1 MFFYEGY
8 TCPVCKREFK
18 ETDDIVACPK
28 CGAPHHRECWK
39 LEGHCHYAE
48 DHDSPRQWKRPEPAA
63 AEVPP
68 PAAGTAGPAA
78 AAGKVCP
85 HCGQQNTEFA
95 EFCSRC
101 GQELPAADWTS
112 APPPAGGTTPP
123 YQAPPNQPPY
133 GQSPYGTQPPYGQP
147 PYGAQPPYGQPGG
160 YGEYTPFRM
169 PVFDPYGGVPHEEKI
184 EDVSAEDLVT
194 FTGSN
199 SAYYLPKF
207 YKMSRG
213 GSKCMWNWAS
223 FFLTPYWLLYRKNF
237 LSGIL
242 VLLFYIGK
250 TIVNGFILYGTI
262 IPSIMDA
269 SGSYTLGALQNALLG
284 GDFTIYMW
292 ILFLGSVADLLIRL
306 LFGLMGNYL
315 YMRTAVSRT
324 KKLQQKNSGNFK
336 QDLMNAGGVSFMFG
350 AVSYAVLTFANL
362 LVNFFYI

>member
-48 DHDSPRQWKRPEPAA
+48 DHDTPRQWKRPEEAA
-63 AEVPP
+63 PVASDP
-68 PAAGTAGPAA
+68 AGPAA
-78 AAGKVCP
+78 RRTRREKYALTAA
-85 HCGQQNTEFA
+85 
-95 EFCSRC
+95 SRTRNSRSSAPARPRASRL
-101 GQELPAADWTS
+101 GLDQLPALRRKSLSGAAS
-112 APPPAGGTTPP
+112 
-123 YQAPPNQPPY
+123 QPPY
-133 GQSPYGTQPPYGQP
+133 GGQAPYG
-147 PYGAQPPYGQPGG
+147 GAQPPYGQQVPPYGRPGG

-169 PVFDPYGGVPHEEKI
+169 PVFDPYGGVPHEETI

-213 GSKCMWNWAS
+213 GSKCVWNWAS

-262 IPSIMDA
+262 IPSIADA
-269 SGSYTLGALQNALLG
+269 SGQLYHRRAAECADERGLHHLCVDPLPR
-284 GDFTIYMW
+284 FHR
-292 ILFLGSVADLLIRL
+292 GSADPPPFRAD
-306 LFGLMGNYL
+306 G
-315 YMRTAVSRT
+315 
-324 KKLQQKNSGNFK
+324 
-336 QDLMNAGGVSFMFG
+336 
-350 AVSYAVLTFANL
+350 
-362 LVNFFYI
+362 

>member
-48 DHDSPRQWKRPEPAA
+48 DHDTPRQWKRPEEAA
-63 AEVPP
+63 PVASDP
-68 PAAGTAGPAA
+68 AGPAA
-78 AAGKVCP
+78 PSHPTGKICP

-101 GQELPAADWTS
+101 GQELPASDWTS
-112 APPPAGGTTPP
+112 APPSGGNP
-123 YQAPPNQPPY
+123 YQAPPSQPPY
-133 GQSPYGTQPPYGQP
+133 GGQAPYGS
-147 PYGAQPPYGQPGG
+147 AQPPYGQQVPPYGRPGG

-169 PVFDPYGGVPHEEKI
+169 PVFDPYGGVPHEETI

-213 GSKCMWNWAS
+213 GSKCVWNWAS

-262 IPSIMDA
+262 IPSIADA
-269 SGSYTLGALQNALLG
+269 SGSYTIGALQNALMS
-284 GDFTIYMW
+284 GDFTIYVW
-292 ILFLGSVADLLIRL
+292 ILFLGSIADLLIRL

-315 YMRTAVSRT
+315 YLRTAVSRI
-324 KKLQQKNSGNFK
+324 KKLRQKNSGNYR
-336 QDLMNAGGVSFMFG
+336 QNLMAAGGISFMFG

-362 LVNFFYI
+362 IVNFFYI